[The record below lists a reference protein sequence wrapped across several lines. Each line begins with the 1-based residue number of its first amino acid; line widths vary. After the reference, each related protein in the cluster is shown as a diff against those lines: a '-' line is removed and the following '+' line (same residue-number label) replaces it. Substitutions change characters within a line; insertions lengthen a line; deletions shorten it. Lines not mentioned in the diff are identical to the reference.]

1 MTTHYAPFPPLEQQ
15 SKPLLT
21 TKEYCYYLNFAEQT
35 AWIHAC
41 KQTGPVRPVKVGRK
55 LGWPT
60 AAVKALCLGVPA

>member
-1 MTTHYAPFPPLEQQ
+1 MTTHYAPFPPLEAQ

-60 AAVKALCLGVPA
+60 AAVKVLCGLAA

>member
-1 MTTHYAPFPPLEQQ
+1 MTTHYAPFPPLEAQT
-15 SKPLLT
+15 KPLLT
-21 TKEYCYYLNFAEQT
+21 TKEYCYYANFAEQT

-60 AAVKALCLGVPA
+60 AAVKALCGVAA